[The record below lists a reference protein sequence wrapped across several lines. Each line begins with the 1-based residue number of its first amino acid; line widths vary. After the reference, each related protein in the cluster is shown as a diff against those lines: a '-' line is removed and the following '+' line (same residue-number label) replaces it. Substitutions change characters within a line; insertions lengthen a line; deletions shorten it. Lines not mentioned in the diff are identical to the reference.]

1 MIAKLVVHGPTRED
15 AISRARAALGEFR
28 IEGPATTIR
37 FHEHLLADE
46 RFIQNMTDT
55 KWVER
60 EYLAGLE
67 SCDNGTS

>member
-1 MIAKLVVHGPTRED
+1 M
-15 AISRARAALGEFR
+15 AALGEFR

-67 SCDNGTS
+67 SCDIRHLR